1 MTSDVQTRRTSE
13 YAATQRPATPVAERP
28 ARALR
33 GLRML
38 TLGLAVLAAGIVVL
52 WLAGRQAGDAATG
65 LVWLGVIL
73 VVCGA
78 GVLGA

>member
-1 MTSDVQTRRTSE
+1 MTSDVQIRPPGE
-13 YAATQRPATPVAERP
+13 HPATQPAATPVAERA

-52 WLAGRQAGDAATG
+52 WLAGGMPATPRPG
-65 LVWLGVIL
+65 WYG
-73 VVCGA
+73 
-78 GVLGA
+78 